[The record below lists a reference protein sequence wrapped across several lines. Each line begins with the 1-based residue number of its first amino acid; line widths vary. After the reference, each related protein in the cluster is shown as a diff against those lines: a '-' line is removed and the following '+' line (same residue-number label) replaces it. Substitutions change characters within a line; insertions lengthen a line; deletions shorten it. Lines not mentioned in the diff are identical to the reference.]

1 MAFVDSTA
9 TIVYVP
15 LDSVMLESHVG
26 VEIEDELVLQSF
38 TEEMAQLSSN
48 LTHATASGPW
58 CVPPMTSE
66 FVGVARRPR
75 DKTSATSV
83 QSGSSSLSAALP

>member
-26 VEIEDELVLQSF
+26 VEIEDELVVKPNSAMSQQVL
-38 TEEMAQLSSN
+38 N
-48 LTHATASGPW
+48 
-58 CVPPMTSE
+58 VPLIE
-66 FVGVARRPR
+66 LVH
-75 DKTSATSV
+75 TSV
-83 QSGSSSLSAALP
+83 VVYPGEASPSP